1 MRISVS
7 SGVVAE
13 RVSRE
18 AHVIPA
24 TVFAVWVRN
33 SGFSAPTR
41 LLLRSDKV
49 TSAAREHELQ
59 DKVVKAGW
67 ALDDVLSIREVQS

>member
-1 MRISVS
+1 MSISVS
-7 SGVVAE
+7 SGVVAA

-18 AHVIPA
+18 AHVAPA
-24 TVFAVWVRN
+24 TVFIVWVRN

-49 TSAAREHELQ
+49 TSAARDRELQ
-59 DKVVKAGW
+59 VKVVMAGW
-67 ALDDVLSIREVQS
+67 ALEDVLSIREVQS